1 MPHLANQILW
11 DNRRRKPPWAGVS
24 VSKVNSG
31 TIMKQS
37 MSNRSRRHI
46 LIGACLITA
55 LCAGQ
60 MTLAK
65 HVDGQS
71 DNSGRQIAAVIPG
84 MPHPIT
90 ITVPNLAPS
99 QHHKSSTPI
108 IQTRG
113 RTTTITVPK
122 SVEEAVDIAWVSSNK
137 FAKASYQKAIEIW
150 KWLAA
155 WYKQHHSMPMA
166 TPIGSPYVQG
176 PVNPVHQLYYTHEG
190 RLKTVV
196 KQ

>member
-1 MPHLANQILW
+1 
-11 DNRRRKPPWAGVS
+11 
-24 VSKVNSG
+24 
-31 TIMKQS
+31 MKQS
-37 MSNRSRRHI
+37 ISNRSRRHI
-46 LIGACLITA
+46 LIGACLISA
-55 LCAGQ
+55 LFAGQ
-60 MTLAK
+60 VTFAK
-65 HVDGQS
+65 HVDRQS

-90 ITVPNLAPS
+90 IAVPNLAPGP
-99 QHHKSSTPI
+99 HHKSSPPL
-108 IQTRG
+108 IQTQG

-122 SVEEAVDIAWVSSNK
+122 SVEEAADMAWVASNK
-137 FAKASYQKAIEIW
+137 IAKASYQKAMEVW

-166 TPIGSPYVQG
+166 TPVGSPYVQG
-176 PVNPVHQLYYTHEG
+176 AVPHAHQLYYTKEG

>member
-1 MPHLANQILW
+1 
-11 DNRRRKPPWAGVS
+11 
-24 VSKVNSG
+24 
-31 TIMKQS
+31 MKQTI
-37 MSNRSRRHI
+37 SNRSRRYI
-46 LIGACLITA
+46 LIGMCLIAA
-55 LCAGQ
+55 LFAGPV
-60 MTLAK
+60 TFAK
-65 HVDGQS
+65 HIDRQS

-90 ITVPNLAPS
+90 ITVPNLVPGT
-99 QHHKSSTPI
+99 HHKASPPL
-108 IQTRG
+108 IQTQG

-122 SVEEAVDIAWVSSNK
+122 SVEEAADMAWVASNK
-137 FAKASYQKAIEIW
+137 FAKASYQKAMEVW

-166 TPIGSPYVQG
+166 TPIGSPYVQA
-176 PVNPVHQLYYTHEG
+176 PVHHQLYYTHEG